1 MTARLFLALLLCLAG
16 AGHVHGQAAPADT
29 SATRTVTPRGAFL
42 RSLVLPGWGQSVI
55 GSPGRGAVYFALEG
69 GSLWMVHK
77 SRARLSTAREGESS
91 LREAGLLGEG
101 ERSPLA
107 ASRRQQVEDWTT
119 LSVFWL
125 FFAAADAYVGAYLI
139 DFDESIGVLPAPRGG
154 LQIRA
159 SVPVGGR
166 P

>member
-1 MTARLFLALLLCLAG
+1 M
-16 AGHVHGQAAPADT
+16 
-29 SATRTVTPRGAFL
+29 
-42 RSLVLPGWGQSVI
+42 I

-77 SRARLSTAREGESS
+77 SRARLRTAREGERS
-91 LREAGLLGEG
+91 LREAGLLADGQ
-101 ERSPLA
+101 RSPLVVA
-107 ASRRQQVEDWTT
+107 RRQQVEDWTT
-119 LSVFWL
+119 LSIFWL

-139 DFDESIGVLPAPRGG
+139 DFDENIGVLPAPEGG

-159 SVPVGGR
+159 SVPLGGR